1 MARVV
6 VVEDDPE
13 WALLLQRIL
22 QSGGHEVRHFGT
34 PGRLFDALLKDVPDL
49 VILDMQLPGMHGR
62 EIVRVLRANEAT
74 RRLLVVAVSAHE
86 KASADAVKCIEN
98 GADEYFAKPVDPD
111 LLLARIGAL
120 LRRSP
125 AGPAGAA
132 FAENEPPPL
141 QLGALTVFMDR
152 RTATL
157 KDKPLVLTHLEFE
170 LLVYFLRQPNRVL
183 TRSLILETVWR
194 TSPDLSTRTVDKH
207 VETLRKKLG
216 PLGALFETVIG
227 SGYLL
232 RVEEAAPA
240 PAPREKRQLARGS
253 RSSS

>member
-1 MARVV
+1 MARIV

-22 QSGGHEVRHFGT
+22 QAGGHEVRHFPT
-34 PGRLFDALLKDVPDL
+34 PGRLFDALLKDIPDL

-98 GADEYFAKPVDPD
+98 GADEYFSKPVDPD
-111 LLLARIGAL
+111 LLLARVGAL

-125 AGPAGAA
+125 ATGAS
-132 FAENEPPPL
+132 FADNEPPPL
-141 QLGALTVFMDR
+141 QLGPLTVFMDR

-216 PLGALFETVIG
+216 SLGALFETVIG

-232 RVEEAAPA
+232 RVDGETPA
-240 PAPREKRQLARGS
+240 PASREKRQLARGS